1 MPFGK
6 KSSKSSKKNKKV
18 DRNQTLI
25 SFNPFAASQSSQSTQ
40 ATTPSLDPWS
50 DEDETI
56 PTPTLSSVYRR
67 SMSSPSVS
75 VYTSPESLMTPV
87 VSDDEG
93 EDFDDVDLRFTP
105 ALDSS
110 PSYSHLTGFEPDS
123 TSCTAIEF
131 PISPW
136 TEEIESDSPLAI
148 PLFTPTTPPRLVS
161 RQSSLESYLNR
172 ENVNRLVVS
181 PARRIIFSRSFST
194 AARRLFEPMRDKL
207 ILCII
212 LLLTYL
218 FASHAL
224 GIQFRR
230 VVRNS
235 GLFPN
240 QNMMDQVLTVV
251 QEVLT
256 PSPPITVHP
265 GADEGIHDTH
275 TPGATKEYLKY

>member
-6 KSSKSSKKNKKV
+6 KSSKSQKKNKKV
-18 DRNQTLI
+18 DRNQTTL

-40 ATTPSLDPWS
+40 ATPSLDPWS
-50 DEDETI
+50 DEDES
-56 PTPTLSSVYRR
+56 TPTLSSIYRR
-67 SMSSPSVS
+67 SISSPSVS

-87 VSDDEG
+87 ISDDEG

-123 TSCTAIEF
+123 TSNTAIEF
-131 PISPW
+131 PVSPW

-181 PARRIIFSRSFST
+181 PARRILFSRQISN

-207 ILCII
+207 IICII

-218 FASHAL
+218 FASQAL
-224 GIQFRR
+224 GVQFRR
-230 VVRNS
+230 VVRTS

-240 QNMMDQVLTVV
+240 QNVMDQVLTVV
-251 QEVLT
+251 QEVLS
-256 PSPPITVHP
+256 PSPPETFQAVTEDHGHP
-265 GADEGIHDTH
+265 TGGHKLE
-275 TPGATKEYLKY
+275 